1 MPSKSKPKKGKN
13 KRTLSNSSPDNTVT
27 LPLKTP
33 KNCKKSPVS
42 DQSVPTPV
50 TMAIQG
56 DDITTKHT
64 NLKRYLKGER
74 ERMNQLKTE
83 CDHLKAIN
91 DDVTDLQARSMR
103 DNILFFGVAE
113 PQTSDDRRSENR

>member
-1 MPSKSKPKKGKN
+1 
-13 KRTLSNSSPDNTVT
+13 
-27 LPLKTP
+27 
-33 KNCKKSPVS
+33 
-42 DQSVPTPV
+42 
-50 TMAIQG
+50 MAIQG

-64 NLKRYLKGER
+64 NLERYLKGER

-91 DDVTDLQARSMR
+91 DDVTDLEARSMR

-113 PQTSDDRRSENR
+113 PQTPDDRRSENR